1 MIRQYDSYD
10 LTRRNTFRMRVSCR
24 LFVECTALS
33 DLSTLDFSALP
44 QPVLTMGGG
53 SNLLFTKDFQGTV
66 LHLAFKGRTVRNA
79 PDGTVTV
86 RLGAGVVF
94 DGFCAWAAA
103 EGLWGPEN
111 LSLIPGDVGAS
122 AVQNI
127 GAYGAE
133 VKDLIWN
140 VEAVDIHSGLKVV
153 LSSKDCQYGYRDSKF
168 KKEWKNKY
176 FITAVTYR
184 LSEMF
189 TPQLDYGNIRE
200 QLAAKGIEQPTAKQL
215 REVIIGIRQSKLPD
229 PKVEGNAG
237 SFFVNPVVSHEKY
250 RELAMIY
257 PGMPHYRI
265 NDEQEKIP
273 AGWLI
278 ERCGWKGKTRGA
290 AGVHDKQSLVLVNK
304 GGATGKDILAL
315 CEAVRHD
322 VLERFGISIQTEVNI
337 I

>member
-1 MIRQYDSYD
+1 MICS
-10 LTRRNTFRMRVSCR
+10 LTEEDMPLLVI
-24 LFVECTALS
+24 
-33 DLSTLDFSALP
+33 
-44 QPVLTMGGG
+44 GGG
-53 SNLLFTKDFQGTV
+53 SNLLFTGDFDGTV
-66 LHLAFKGRTVRNA
+66 LHSAIKGVEASTE
-79 PDGTVTV
+79 G
-86 RLGAGVVF
+86 GAVLLRCGSGETWDDIV
-94 DGFCAWAAA
+94 GFCIDHGWYGA
-103 EGLWGPEN
+103 EN